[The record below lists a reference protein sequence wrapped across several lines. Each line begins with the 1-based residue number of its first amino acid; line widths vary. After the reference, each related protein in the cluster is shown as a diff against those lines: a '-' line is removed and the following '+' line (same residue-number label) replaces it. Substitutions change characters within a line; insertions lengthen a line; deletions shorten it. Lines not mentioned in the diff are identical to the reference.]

1 MNHVFHRHCRLP
13 LATAVGGDGAYVID
27 SEGRRYLDASGGAA
41 VSSLG
46 HSNRRVIDAI
56 KAQLDRIAYAH
67 SSFFTNEPMEQ
78 LADMLCERAPDGL
91 GRAYFVSG
99 GSEAVEA
106 ALKMARQYFLE
117 CGDSGRKLF
126 ISRRQSYHG
135 NTLGALAVG
144 GNQWRRAQFRPL
156 LIDTHHIAP
165 CYPYRDRG
173 SDETLEQYGLRIAEE
188 LRQKLEEVGPEQVIG
203 FVAETVGGATAGVL
217 EPTPGYLKRIREICD
232 EYGIL
237 LILDEVMCG
246 MGRTGTLFACE
257 QDGIAPDLVTVAKGL
272 GAGYQPIGAVLA
284 SDAIHD
290 AIRDGSGFF
299 QHGHTYMGHPTACA
313 AAVATLQEIE
323 DNDLLRNVRERGRE
337 LMSSLAERLGAHPH
351 VGDIRG
357 RGLFIG
363 IEIVRDRDTREP
375 FDPGI
380 PLHSRI
386 KATALD
392 NGLMCYPMA
401 GTIDGRLGHHIVLAP
416 PFIIDHRQVEEITDK
431 LETSF
436 RQVMETVQ

>member
-1 MNHVFHRHCRLP
+1 
-13 LATAVGGDGAYVID
+13 
-27 SEGRRYLDASGGAA
+27 
-41 VSSLG
+41 
-46 HSNRRVIDAI
+46 
-56 KAQLDRIAYAH
+56 
-67 SSFFTNEPMEQ
+67 
-78 LADMLCERAPDGL
+78 
-91 GRAYFVSG
+91 
-99 GSEAVEA
+99 
-106 ALKMARQYFLE
+106 
-117 CGDSGRKLF
+117 
-126 ISRRQSYHG
+126 
-135 NTLGALAVG
+135 
-144 GNQWRRAQFRPL
+144 
-156 LIDTHHIAP
+156 
-165 CYPYRDRG
+165 
-173 SDETLEQYGLRIAEE
+173 
-188 LRQKLEEVGPEQVIG
+188 
-203 FVAETVGGATAGVL
+203 
-217 EPTPGYLKRIREICD
+217 
-232 EYGIL
+232 
-237 LILDEVMCG
+237 

-257 QDGIAPDLVTVAKGL
+257 QDGVAPDLVTVAKGL

-290 AIRDGSGFF
+290 AISAGSGFF

-416 PFIIDHRQVEEITDK
+416 PFIIDSRQVGEITDR